1 MMKDILPSLES
12 QEAVKEK
19 YHFPQWAAI
28 TVMNTQHVISA
39 SKKKVIFSD
48 EMLRAKLPEN
58 GAFGGTFKFYF
69 NVIK

>member
-1 MMKDILPSLES
+1 MSNDERYTRPSLES

-19 YHFPQWAAI
+19 YHFLQWAAI

-48 EMLRAKLPEN
+48 EMLRAKLP
-58 GAFGGTFKFYF
+58 G
-69 NVIK
+69 

>member
-48 EMLRAKLPEN
+48 EMLRAKLP
-58 GAFGGTFKFYF
+58 G
-69 NVIK
+69 